1 MTRLP
6 VRCDLCAALNRG
18 RSRAWGVGDNELA
31 AACTDALRRHHV
43 HAHTHG
49 ERERPPLVATR
60 DGIIHIPAT
69 EQVPA
74 CPDSCA
80 ICARKGRIVSEGSAH
95 VAFA

>member
-1 MTRLP
+1 MTRLL
-6 VRCDLCAALNRG
+6 VRCDLCVALNRG

-31 AACTDALRRHHV
+31 AACTDALPWHHV
-43 HAHTHG
+43 DAHTHG
-49 ERERPPLVATR
+49 EREHPPLVATR

-80 ICARKGRIVSEGSAH
+80 ICAGKGRTVFEESAH
-95 VAFA
+95 VTLA